1 MWSVAGTPETTA
13 KYTAHR
19 SSHSNAV
26 GGLTAGKIYLVVC
39 AYEWTDGIYVT
50 GGATVL
56 ASLGTMDHVNERIT
70 LFVVK
75 ATSSTI
81 SVNNPWNDYM
91 CVCAVPLN

>member
-1 MWSVAGTPETTA
+1 MWSVAGTLETTA

-19 SSHSNAV
+19 SSHSNAA

-39 AYEWTDGIYVT
+39 AYEWTDGIYIT
-50 GGATVL
+50 NGQNL
-56 ASLGTMDHVNERIT
+56 ASLGTMDHINERIT

-81 SVNNPWNDYM
+81 SVNNPNNSYM